1 MNKKISLISAF
12 VLGWITIYAQER
24 VSITDYGSNPN
35 DRKNVIMA
43 IRSALKVCATKDS
56 SVLVF
61 PKGRYDFWP
70 DFTSDQVLTR
80 SNAPVGFQ
88 IEKLKH
94 LTIDGSGSE
103 FIFHGTMMIASIDGC
118 ENVTL
123 RNFSVDWD
131 HPYIVQGQYVEATDE
146 YVDLKFDPEVYVI
159 EDNQFYLVG
168 ESWKTRPT
176 TKNNIYDKDK
186 KEILY
191 KTHDGDN
198 NTVFATRAGAPV
210 LTKAEEIK
218 PGIVRFYGKP
228 KIKPEP
234 GTYQTLYAGSYLV
247 EGIFITESK
256 DTYLKD
262 LTIYHALSN
271 GVRGIRSENITLDN
285 VNITANEK
293 KGRVFSTLSD
303 GTKAIG
309 CKGLIKLINCKHT
322 GLGDDFINL
331 HGTYLLIGTINDE
344 YSVTT
349 GGKSASIS
357 LLCGEGDEVWFFN
370 KNTSQRGEVRTVKST
385 EPIVSANGK
394 SSGTKIV
401 FTQPIPKTV
410 QAGDFIENKTWTAG
424 LEIRNCE
431 ITKRF
436 RSRGILVTTP
446 QKVIIE
452 NNYFRTAGTAILIEG
467 DTDFWFESGA
477 NTDVSIRNNVFEDC
491 LTSGCEKGRG
501 TEWGEAIITITPS
514 HRPENEK
521 TEPYHKNIKIEN
533 NTFKTFDIP
542 LVHARSV
549 RGLTF
554 NNNEV
559 IRTYTYKPYAWQN
572 CSFLLDGC
580 REVNISGNRIAEDYS
595 TRVIEFEHMK
605 KTDVKVDKNQKF
617 TKKAFDQSTRP
628 IYINEN

>member
-24 VSITDYGSNPN
+24 VSITDFGVNPN
-35 DRKNVIMA
+35 DRKNVVIA

-70 DFTSDQVLTR
+70 DFTSDQLRNSAKDQAT
-80 SNAPVGFQ
+80 VGFQ
-88 IEKLKH
+88 IGRLKH
-94 LTIDGSGSE
+94 LTIDGNGSE
-103 FIFHGTMMIASIDGC
+103 FIFHGKMTVANIDSC

-146 YVDLKFDPEVYVI
+146 HIDIKFDPYDYVI

-168 ESWKTRPT
+168 EGWKAKPM
-176 TKNNIYDKDK
+176 KHNLFDKDK

-198 NTVFATRAGAPV
+198 GA
-210 LTKAEEIK
+210 LFTAKAEEIK

-234 GTYQTLYAGSYLV
+234 GTYQTLYAGSYITV
-247 EGIFITESK
+247 AINITESK
-256 DTYLKD
+256 NTYLKD
-262 LTIYHALSN
+262 LTIFHALSH
-271 GVRGIRSENITLDN
+271 GVYGIRSENITMDN
-285 VNITANEK
+285 VNIIANEK
-293 KGRVFSTLSD
+293 KGRVFSILAD
-303 GTKAIG
+303 GAHI
-309 CKGLIKLINCKHT
+309 INCKGMIKFINSRII

-331 HGTYLLIGTINDE
+331 HGRNILIGTINDE

-349 GGKSASIS
+349 GGRGGSIS
-357 LLCGEGDEVWFFN
+357 LLCREGDEIWFVN
-370 KNTSQRGEVRTVKST
+370 KTTSQRGEVRTVKST
-385 EPIVSANGK
+385 EPIFSADGK
-394 SSGTKIV
+394 SSGTKII

-410 QAGDFIENKTWTAG
+410 QAGDFMENKTWTAG

-431 ITKRF
+431 LTKRF

-446 QKVIIE
+446 KKVIIE
-452 NNYFRTAGTAILIEG
+452 NNYFQTAGTAILIEG

-477 NTDVSIRNNVFEDC
+477 NTDVSINNNVFEDC
-491 LTSGCEKGRG
+491 LTSGCEKGHG
-501 TEWGEAIITITPS
+501 TEWGEAIISITPS
-514 HRPENEK
+514 HRPENDK
-521 TEPYHKNIKIEN
+521 TEPYHKNIKIKN

-605 KTDVKVDKNQKF
+605 KTDMKVDRNQKF
-617 TKKAFDQSTRP
+617 TIRAFDQSTRP
-628 IYINEN
+628 IYINDN